1 MSRSIISTLQ
11 PVSWPL
17 ASRSSQQVARE
28 QRRPDNAFART
39 PSPTVVVVVV
49 FCFWIL
55 NICLLKFLI
64 QLWLWLLYSI
74 FACFSICSSCDR
86 LFLLFAIS
94 FVSIFAFVFAGVCVF
109 VCVSVS
115 LPESSGLWWRKVCQR
130 ARESRCSAVASPS
143 PVKRT
148 LRIGSHTC
156 LLQRWRWWT
165 PCSKSSSTR
174 RGRRREACGGFRT
187 SSLFQFQRGECCC
200 KASCCTNR
208 YHTPAESRSRLI
220 K

>member
-1 MSRSIISTLQ
+1 MMAQFSKRSG
-11 PVSWPL
+11 
-17 ASRSSQQVARE
+17 AA
-28 QRRPDNAFART
+28 
-39 PSPTVVVVVV
+39 VV
-49 FCFWIL
+49 
-55 NICLLKFLI
+55 
-64 QLWLWLLYSI
+64 LY
-74 FACFSICSSCDR
+74 FV
-86 LFLLFAIS
+86 

-130 ARESRCSAVASPS
+130 VRESRCSAVASPS

-148 LRIGSHTC
+148 LRISSHTC

-174 RGRRREACGGFRT
+174 RGRRRGACGGFRT

-200 KASCCTNR
+200 KACCCTNR

-220 K
+220 KSFANLQIFSVQINWNILPSHLCASCDQALGPVLWWRLLPSSRQKPGRGACRN